1 MDKIRHRASG
11 TGRRAWAF
19 LSPVHVF
26 ADNLC
31 YQSATVPVALEGV
44 LGPGSRLFMSSQD
57 QYTLLQRNAFI
68 VHVFHFGLS
77 SRDNF
82 FSSQWHVLLSA
93 KYFLLWKNL
102 WSFEIG
108 PKSFFPGGSQWVAQ
122 KRYGTCVFSFFHVL
136 KSMLTEIWILK
147 GLRKSSWHSFWAK
160 YVLLSHSLQ

>member
-1 MDKIRHRASG
+1 MSVVLSQIRHHASG

-19 LSPVHVF
+19 LSPVYVF

-82 FSSQWHVLLSA
+82 FSSQ
-93 KYFLLWKNL
+93 
-102 WSFEIG
+102 
-108 PKSFFPGGSQWVAQ
+108 
-122 KRYGTCVFSFFHVL
+122 
-136 KSMLTEIWILK
+136 
-147 GLRKSSWHSFWAK
+147 
-160 YVLLSHSLQ
+160 